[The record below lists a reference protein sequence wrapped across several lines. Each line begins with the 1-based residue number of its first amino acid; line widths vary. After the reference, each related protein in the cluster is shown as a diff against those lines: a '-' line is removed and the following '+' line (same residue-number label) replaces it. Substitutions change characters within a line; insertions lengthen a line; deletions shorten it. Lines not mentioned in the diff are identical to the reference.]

1 MSETST
7 NKRALGVIFLT
18 VVLDL
23 LGFGIVIPLLSFYAE
38 GYGASTLQVT
48 LLMACYSAAQFIF
61 APLWGTLSDRYGRRP
76 ILLMSIA
83 MTAVM
88 LAGFAGSESLVLLFV
103 FRTMHGV
110 FAANISTAQAYVADV
125 TSDADRAKGMGMIGA
140 AFGLGFTLGPVIGGL
155 FAETELGLSLPIW
168 IAAGLSA
175 LNFFLALAFIKE
187 PERVRPRERKRTLSP
202 AAFLAVMKHPKV
214 GAYIVLGF
222 AMTVAFSM
230 MESTFALFQEHR
242 HDMSAREVGYVLGVI
257 GVVGIVIQGGLIGR
271 LTKRFGEGALIR
283 IGIPG
288 LAVALLAL
296 AYATPWAPLFA
307 VAFFLALFQSLAQPS
322 LNSLLSRQTPAEDQG
337 FVLGTNQSLSALA
350 RAVSPAIAGVVYTS
364 VSDRAPF
371 WLSAAILG
379 VCTIL
384 AIRATKTLTSPQDS
398 LTLDPGLSGSN
409 ESAPDSAD

>member
-1 MSETST
+1 MAESTT

-23 LGFGIVIPLLSFYAE
+23 IGFGIVIPLLSFYAE
-38 GYGASTLQVT
+38 DYGASTLQVT
-48 LLMACYSAAQFIF
+48 LLMACYSAAQFVF
-61 APLWGTLSDRYGRRP
+61 APLWGSLSDRYGRRP
-76 ILLMSIA
+76 ILLMSIG
-83 MTAVM
+83 MTALM
-88 LAGFAGSESLVLLFV
+88 LAGFAGSASLVLLFV

-168 IAAGLSA
+168 IAAGLAA
-175 LNFFLALAFIKE
+175 LNFVLALLFVKE
-187 PERVRPRERKRTLSP
+187 PERVRPRDRKRTLNP
-202 AAFLAVMKHPKV
+202 AAFLAVMKHPQV
-214 GAYIVLGF
+214 GAYIVLSF

-230 MESTFALFQEHR
+230 MESVFALFQEHR
-242 HDMSAREVGYVLGVI
+242 HDLSAREVGYVLGVI

-283 IGIPG
+283 VGIPG
-288 LAVALLAL
+288 LALSLIAL
-296 AYATPWAPLFA
+296 AYASPWAPLFG
-307 VAFFLALFQSLAQPS
+307 VAFFLALFQSLTQPS

-350 RAVSPAIAGVVYTS
+350 RAVSPAAAGLMYTAI
-364 VSDRAPF
+364 SDRTPF
-371 WLSAAILG
+371 WVSAALLG
-379 VCTIL
+379 VCTLL
-384 AIRATKTLTSPQDS
+384 AIRATRNVTEPRPT
-398 LTLDPGLSGSN
+398 
-409 ESAPDSAD
+409 